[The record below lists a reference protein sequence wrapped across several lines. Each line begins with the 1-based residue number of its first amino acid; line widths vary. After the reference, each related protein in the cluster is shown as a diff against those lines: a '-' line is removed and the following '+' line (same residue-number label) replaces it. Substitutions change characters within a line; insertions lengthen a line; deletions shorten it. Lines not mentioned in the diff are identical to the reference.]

1 MSLKSSSWSENQFVL
16 VGATWGSCELWM
28 RPVDPASLSP
38 PYFGFLEL
46 AHREDWI
53 VLHSCSAWNK
63 FPEVEMSGMVIET
76 STSSTVIDEKM
87 RKEMETWK
95 GEATKNK
102 QAKSSLGTIIGRI
115 WIPGRYMMT
124 SWENYEDFLE
134 KLGVGLL
141 LRKLATLGTP
151 IVEVCKKIGCKILF
165 CWDRNISRIFAS

>member
-1 MSLKSSSWSENQFVL
+1 
-16 VGATWGSCELWM
+16 
-28 RPVDPASLSP
+28 
-38 PYFGFLEL
+38 
-46 AHREDWI
+46 
-53 VLHSCSAWNK
+53 
-63 FPEVEMSGMVIET
+63 MSGMVIET

-115 WIPGRYMMT
+115 CIPGRYMMT

-151 IVEVCKKIGCKILF
+151 IVEVCKENWLQNSILLRWKHLQNF
-165 CWDRNISRIFAS
+165 GILSFLGY